1 MPAAGLRELDL
12 SCNRGTVRGI
22 DALASALE
30 TNTTLHS
37 LRLEWQAVGG
47 KKHMLGSGALDAIE
61 RIERLLSRNDLE
73 EVERAERQEWLRK
86 GNDPF
91 VAEDGSGGSKSC
103 RSVSA
108 GTSAAF
114 FYYMEQ

>member
-1 MPAAGLRELDL
+1 MLD
-12 SCNRGTVRGI
+12 
-22 DALASALE
+22 
-30 TNTTLHS
+30 
-37 LRLEWQAVGG
+37 
-47 KKHMLGSGALDAIE
+47 SGALDAIE

-86 GNDPF
+86 GHAPF
-91 VAEDGSGGSKSC
+91 GAEVGSGGSKSC